1 MLDTDTGIGLTA
13 AVSLRALNG
22 TKSLGIGLPPKMRAW
37 MGWEQAGATVQ
48 LTTAVIDGRRCVI
61 LSALEPVGVR

>member
-1 MLDTDTGIGLTA
+1 MDLAADTRITA
-13 AVSLRALNG
+13 AVTLRNLGGAVG
-22 TKSLGIGLPPKMRAW
+22 SYGIGLPPKMRAW

-61 LSALEPVGVR
+61 LSALEPVGVK